1 MKHDY
6 LSLLRGGSPLSL
18 SQQIRLIFQLSVPAI
33 LAQLSSIMM
42 SYIDASMVGRLGAAD
57 SASIG
62 LVASTTWLVYGICF
76 AASMGF
82 TVQAS
87 HLIGAKNEKEARNI
101 LKIAFITTVLFSL
114 FLTAIC
120 LALCNSLPCW
130 LGATE
135 EIYEGARIYFL
146 VFCVSIPVCQISDLA
161 EGMLQSSGEM
171 KIPSILQV
179 LMGVLNVIFNY
190 IFIFR
195 MQMGIFGAA
204 LGTLI
209 SRIIIASLLCFFL
222 FVRSPALRL
231 RKNEKIFIKKE
242 YFKNAFKIGFP
253 VAFQQ
258 FVLNMGRIAF
268 TKIVSPLGKIAIA
281 ANSFGITAES
291 LCYMP
296 AYGISVAA
304 TTLTGQSYG
313 AKRYDMIQKLSSL
326 TTIIGFLLMILA
338 GGLMFIFAPQM
349 IGFLSPDA
357 EIQELGARILRIE
370 SFSEPFYGSSMIIA
384 GALRGVGD
392 TLVPSLLNF
401 FSMWFIRIPL
411 AFLLRKNYGLEGIWF
426 AMSFELTVLGILFIV
441 RLVRKNRK
449 SKNSKTPAD
458 EPIFNQT

>member
-6 LSLLRGGSPLSL
+6 LSLLRNGAPLSL
-18 SQQIRLIFQLSVPAI
+18 SQQLYLIFQLSLPAV

-62 LVASTTWLVYGICF
+62 LVASTTWLVYGVCF

-82 TVQAS
+82 TVQVS
-87 HLIGAKNEKEARNI
+87 HLIGAKNEKEARNL
-101 LKIAFITTVLFSL
+101 LKIAFISTLGFSL
-114 FLTAIC
+114 LLMAAS
-120 LALCNSLPCW
+120 LAACNSLPWW

-135 EIYEGARIYFL
+135 EIYSGARTYFF
-146 VFCVSIPVCQISDLA
+146 VFCLSIPVCQISDLA

-171 KIPSILQV
+171 KVPSILQV

-195 MQMGIFGAA
+195 MNMGIFGAA

-209 SRIIIASLLCFFL
+209 SRIIIALLLVYFL
-222 FVRSPALRL
+222 LARSPALRL
-231 RKNEKIFIKKE
+231 RKNEKIKFKIE
-242 YFKNAFKIGFP
+242 YFRNTLRIGLP

-258 FVLNMGRIAF
+258 LVMSMGQIAF

-313 AKRYDMIQKLSSL
+313 ARRYDMIQRLSSL

-338 GGLMFIFAPQM
+338 GGLMFVFAPEM
-349 IGFLSPDA
+349 IGFLSPDE
-357 EIQELGARILRIE
+357 EIRKLGARILRIE

-392 TLVPSLLNF
+392 TFVPSLLNF
-401 FSMWFIRIPL
+401 ISMWGIRIPL
-411 AFLLRKNYGLEGIWF
+411 AVILRKNFGLEGIWF
-426 AMSFELTVLGILFIV
+426 AMSFELFVRGCLFII
-441 RLVRKNRK
+441 RLILKR
-449 SKNSKTPAD
+449 KNSKIDAD
-458 EPIFNQT
+458 AKNL

>member
-6 LSLLRGGSPLSL
+6 LSLLRNGAPLSL
-18 SQQIRLIFQLSVPAI
+18 SQQLYLIFQLSLPAV

-62 LVASTTWLVYGICF
+62 LVASTTWLVYGVCF

-82 TVQAS
+82 TVQVS
-87 HLIGAKNEKEARNI
+87 HLIGAKKEKEARNL
-101 LKIAFITTVLFSL
+101 LKIAFISTLGFS
-114 FLTAIC
+114 FLLMAAS
-120 LALCNSLPCW
+120 LAACDFLPWW

-135 EIYEGARIYFL
+135 EIYSGARTYFF
-146 VFCVSIPVCQISDLA
+146 VFCLSIPVCQISDLA

-171 KIPSILQV
+171 KVPSILQV

-195 MQMGIFGAA
+195 MEMGIFGAA

-209 SRIIIASLLCFFL
+209 SRIIIALLLVYFL
-222 FVRSPALRL
+222 LARSPALRL
-231 RKNEKIFIKKE
+231 RKNEKIKFKTE
-242 YFKNAFKIGFP
+242 YFRNALRIGLP

-258 FVLNMGRIAF
+258 LVMSMGQIAF

-304 TTLTGQSYG
+304 TTLTGQSCG
-313 AKRYDMIQKLSSL
+313 ARRYDMIQRLSFL
-326 TTIIGFLLMILA
+326 TTIIGFLLMIIA
-338 GGLMFIFAPQM
+338 GGLMFVFAPEM
-349 IGFLSPDA
+349 IGFLSPDE
-357 EIQELGARILRIE
+357 EIRKLGARILRIE

-392 TLVPSLLNF
+392 TFVPSLLNF
-401 FSMWFIRIPL
+401 ISMWGIRIPL
-411 AFLLRKNYGLEGIWF
+411 AVFLRKNFGLEGIWF
-426 AMSFELTVLGILFIV
+426 AMSFELFARGCLFII
-441 RLVRKNRK
+441 RLILKR
-449 SKNSKTPAD
+449 KNSK
-458 EPIFNQT
+458 N